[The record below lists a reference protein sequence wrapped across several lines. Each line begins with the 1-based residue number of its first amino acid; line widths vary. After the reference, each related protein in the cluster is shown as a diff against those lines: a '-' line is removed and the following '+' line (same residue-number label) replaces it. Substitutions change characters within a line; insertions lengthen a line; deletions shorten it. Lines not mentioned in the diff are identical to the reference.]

1 MNSNDLL
8 KKAKTSL
15 STVIMTL
22 LFSFAQES
30 YAQVRISADIPQID
44 LNFFKGEVP
53 KNSAYASTTFID
65 YSYGFSIERNTRT
78 NAVKVRVTM
87 RITPNSEK
95 SYFDQS
101 RVNKA
106 NIDRLVNH
114 EQGHIVL
121 GFIIGKQVEDALNA
135 ASYTVNYKEEI
146 RRNYQLFY
154 ARYEKLQLDY
164 DKQTRHGADLKAQ
177 ESWNKKLR
185 RLVSPTTAVTA
196 STP

>member
-1 MNSNDLL
+1 M
-8 KKAKTSL
+8 
-15 STVIMTL
+15 VIISL
-22 LFSFAQES
+22 LFSFAQKG
-30 YAQVRISADIPQID
+30 YAQVRISADIPKID

-53 KNSAYASTTFID
+53 KNSAYASMTFID
-65 YSYGFSIERNTRT
+65 YVYGFSIERNTRT
-78 NAVKVRVTM
+78 NAVKARITM
-87 RITPNSEK
+87 RITPNSDK
-95 SYFDQS
+95 SYFDRS

-106 NIDRLVNH
+106 DIDRLVNH
-114 EQGHIVL
+114 EQGHVVL

-146 RRNYQLFY
+146 RSNYQRFY

-185 RLVSPTTAVTA
+185 RLISPTTAFTA